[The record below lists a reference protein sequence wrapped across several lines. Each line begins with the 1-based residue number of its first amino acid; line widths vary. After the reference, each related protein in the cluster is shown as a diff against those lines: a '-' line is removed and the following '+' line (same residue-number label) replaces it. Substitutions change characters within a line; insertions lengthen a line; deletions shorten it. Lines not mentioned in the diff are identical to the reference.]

1 MGSQTVRD
9 VMTAQVVAVRRDA
22 GFKQMV
28 DVLTEFKV
36 SALPVIDRELHV
48 LGVVSEADLLH
59 KVEFAGQDAHVKLL
73 EGTRRRSAKAKATG
87 ETAEDLM
94 TSPAVTIGP
103 DATIGEAAR
112 LMDAK
117 RVKRLPVIENG
128 HLVGI
133 VSRRDLLR
141 PYLRPDSAIGEDIAT
156 DVLERTLWVERGTI
170 EVRVDRGRVTLRGR
184 ADRRSTARIAARLA
198 GAVDGVVDVVNELTW
213 DFDDI
218 TAERH
223 RAGLR

>member
-1 MGSQTVRD
+1 
-9 VMTAQVVAVRRDA
+9 MTAQVVAVRRDA

-28 DVLTEFKV
+28 DVLAEFRV

-73 EGTRRRSAKAKATG
+73 EGTRRRAAKAKAAG
-87 ETAEDLM
+87 ESAEDLM

-112 LMDAK
+112 LMEAK
-117 RVKRLPVIENG
+117 HVKRLPVVENG

-141 PYLRPDSAIGEDIAT
+141 PYLRPDSAIRGDILA
-156 DVLERTLWVERGTI
+156 DVLEHTLWVEPGTI
-170 EVRVDRGRVTLRGR
+170 EVDVEHGRVTLSGR
-184 ADRRSTARIAARLA
+184 ADRRSTARIAVRLT
-198 GAVDGVVDVVNELTW
+198 GAVDGVVAVVDELTW
-213 DFDDI
+213 EFDDI
-218 TAERH
+218 AAERH
-223 RAGLR
+223 QAGVR

>member
-1 MGSQTVRD
+1 MGSQTVHD
-9 VMTAQVVAVRRDA
+9 VMTAKVVAVRRDA

-28 DVLTEFKV
+28 DVLAEFKV
-36 SALPVIDRELHV
+36 SALPVIDRDLRV

-73 EGTRRRSAKAKATG
+73 EGTRRRSAKAKAVG

-112 LMDAK
+112 FMEAR
-117 RVKRLPVIENG
+117 RVKRLPVVEDG
-128 HLVGI
+128 RLVGI

-141 PYLRPDSAIGEDIAT
+141 PYLRPDWEIRRDIVD
-156 DVLERTLWVERGTI
+156 DVLQHTLWVEPGTI
-170 EVRVDRGRVTLRGR
+170 DVAVERGRVTLRGK
-184 ADRRSTARIAARLA
+184 ADRRSTAQIAARLA
-198 GAVDGVVDVVNELTW
+198 GAVGGVVAVLDELTW

-218 TAERH
+218 AAARQ